1 MFEAWHLRQ
10 QQVQADEEQIR
21 RQLRSLTAEQRL
33 AFYKVYT
40 PHLKD
45 PDTYASLNWLF
56 IAGAHHFYLGKWLLG
71 CLDFGIMALGIFM
84 LFVLP
89 TVGLSLIV
97 LVTVIEVPALFRSQT
112 IVAHYNNR
120 LALRTLASILSF

>member
-21 RQLRSLTAEQRL
+21 RHLRSLTAEQRL

-40 PHLKD
+40 PYLKD

-56 IAGAHHFYLGKWLLG
+56 IAGVHHFYLGKWLLG
-71 CLDFGIMALGIFM
+71 CLDLGIMVLGIFM

-89 TVGLSLIV
+89 TVGLSLII

-112 IVAHYNNR
+112 IVAHYNNQI
-120 LALRTLASILSF
+120 ALRALASISSF